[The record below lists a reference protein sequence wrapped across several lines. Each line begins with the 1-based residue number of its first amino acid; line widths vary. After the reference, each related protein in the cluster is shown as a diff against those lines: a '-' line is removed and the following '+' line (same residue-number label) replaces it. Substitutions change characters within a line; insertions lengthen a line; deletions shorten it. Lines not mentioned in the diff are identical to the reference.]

1 MPPEPVNAA
10 SFFSLR
16 RLSPFR
22 GTIQVV
28 ELPDGRAFSLDGI
41 GWTVQLLS
49 KSPIRETVWGN
60 IGPANSER
68 RYFTYARWTGAGT
81 MARMPIDPS
90 LGDQSHHTALGP
102 LLAALE
108 NPPTLPFPP
117 ADQLELWLLD
127 KDERLPLA
135 LVQSTTG
142 TEPPLTRVSPG
153 WRALPAEE
161 SDFHSPRLMGQ
172 APGDKAAQD
181 RRRHRVLLE
190 KLIGRTAGQPTR
202 LQWFQRDAAGG
213 GESRGGMRLESTDQR
228 HALRADAFP
237 ELLVREAWSQEQD
250 RVLVGDYLG
259 WQAPLLLM
267 LPNLREETRARLE
280 RAATRRANVLY
291 QHRKLIPAIV
301 NKAVLQPALVEAVI
315 RRSA

>member
-1 MPPEPVNAA
+1 MRAA

-28 ELPDGRAFSLDGI
+28 EVPDGRAFSLDGI
-41 GWTVQLLS
+41 GWTIQLLS
-49 KSPIRETVWGN
+49 QNPVRETVWGN

-68 RYFTYARWTGAGT
+68 RYFTYARWTGAGRL
-81 MARMPIDPS
+81 ARVPVDPC
-90 LGDQSHHTALGP
+90 LGDQSLHPALEPVLTAL
-102 LLAALE
+102 E
-108 NPPTLPFPP
+108 ETPTLPFPP
-117 ADQLELWLLD
+117 ADRLELWLLD

-135 LVQSTTG
+135 LVQSATG

-161 SDFHSPRLMGQ
+161 RNFRSPGLMRQ
-172 APGDKAAQD
+172 APGDNDVQD
-181 RRRHRVLLE
+181 CRQHRVHLE

-213 GESRGGMRLESTDQR
+213 GESRGGIRLDGTAMQS
-228 HALRADAFP
+228 ALQANAFP
-237 ELLVREAWSQEQD
+237 ELLVRETWVQKRDHA
-250 RVLVGDYLG
+250 LVSDYLG
-259 WQAPLLLM
+259 WLAPMLLT
-267 LPNLREETRARLE
+267 LPHLRQDTRARLE
-280 RAATRRANVLY
+280 HAASRRATVLY
-291 QHRKLIPAIV
+291 QYRRLIPRIV
-301 NKAVLQPALVEAVI
+301 NKEVVHPALVEAVI

>member
-1 MPPEPVNAA
+1 MDAP

-28 ELPDGRAFSLDGI
+28 ELGDGRAFSLDGA
-41 GWTVQLLS
+41 GWTIQLLS
-49 KSPIRETVWGN
+49 QNPIRETVWGN
-60 IGPANSER
+60 IGPAHSER
-68 RYFTYARWTGAGT
+68 RYFTYARWTRADRL
-81 MARMPIDPS
+81 ARVPIDPS
-90 LGDQSHHTALGP
+90 LGDQSRHPALGP
-102 LLAALE
+102 LLGTLE
-108 NPPTLPFPP
+108 NLPGLPFPP

-127 KDERLPLA
+127 KHERLPLA
-135 LVQSTTG
+135 LVQSATG

-161 SDFHSPRLMGQ
+161 SDFHSPRLMEQ

-181 RRRHRVLLE
+181 CRRHRVLLE

-202 LQWFQRDAAGG
+202 LQWFLRDAAGG
-213 GESRGGMRLESTDQR
+213 GESRGGMRLKSADQR
-228 HALRADAFP
+228 NALQADAFP

-267 LPNLREETRARLE
+267 LPHLRQETRARLE
-280 RAATRRANVLY
+280 HAATRRATVLY

-301 NKAVLQPALVEAVI
+301 DKAVVQPALVEAVL